1 MKLVQLYK
9 QVKEENGKL
18 GKVLVTR
25 RSPDE
30 RVKNFLIATNK
41 QIQEYIKN
49 GSKGNLNLENTPIT
63 SLPDNLTY
71 VGGHLN
77 LYGTS
82 ISHMPNGLTVE
93 GDLVLADTK
102 VVKLPN
108 NLTIGGDLYLEDSFC
123 RFEFLEF
130 IKEVCGFPNRI
141 FPMVF
146 KDGEYIGCYWELYD
160 ELKGELGL

>member
-63 SLPDNLTY
+63 SLPN
-71 VGGHLN
+71 
-77 LYGTS
+77 
-82 ISHMPNGLTVE
+82 
-93 GDLVLADTK
+93 DLWVL
-102 VVKLPN
+102 
-108 NLTIGGDLYLEDSFC
+108 
-123 RFEFLEF
+123 
-130 IKEVCGFPNRI
+130 
-141 FPMVF
+141 
-146 KDGEYIGCYWELYD
+146 
-160 ELKGELGL
+160 GELWVPSSLTDKYSRDEIRQMVPNVNGKINSDKF